1 MNNNNPLKS
10 KTVFYYGIIGIPIA
24 FLGFPLYIYLPT
36 FYVETIGINIAY
48 VGLILFVARL
58 IDMIADP
65 FIGQFSNKCCSRY
78 KLIIISTFF
87 VLFGMYF
94 LIKPLYFTPLWLF
107 IFSIITYIS
116 YSLILIPYLTLNA
129 ELSNNSY
136 DNTKLSF
143 SREIFIIIGVLVALL
158 VPYLFDVSQNP
169 QKSLEILLYILL
181 FIFPLFVFISSLK
194 VTEPEKT
201 IQNNKQKF
209 LKSLKLFFKT
219 FPNQKRIFLAF
230 LINNIANALPATLFL
245 IFVKYVL
252 DLEEQTGL
260 FLLIYFFSA
269 VITFPFWLKI
279 SKILGKKNSW
289 ILSMIISSLAFAFVV
304 FLEEKDFFAFSMIC
318 IFTGMCLGADMA
330 IPSSIQSDIS
340 QESKKI
346 GNDISAVLFG
356 FWAMITKFAL
366 AFSVAISFICL
377 DISNYTANNIEQ
389 NTIYTI
395 IFLYSIL
402 PILLKCFAIFILTKY
417 ENNTH

>member
-1 MNNNNPLKS
+1 MNNNTLKN

-36 FYVETIGINIAY
+36 FYVETIGLNIAS
-48 VGLILFVARL
+48 VGIILFIARL
-58 IDMIADP
+58 IDMFADP
-65 FIGQFSNKCCSRY
+65 FIGQLSNKCCSRY
-78 KLIIISTFF
+78 KLIGIGTFS
-87 VLFGMYF
+87 VLIGIFF
-94 LIKPLYFTPLWLF
+94 LIKPFYFTPLWLF

-143 SREIFIIIGVLVALL
+143 SREIFIILGVLVAII

-181 FIFPLFVFISSLK
+181 FIFPLFVIISKLNIIEPKK
-194 VTEPEKT
+194 VIEK
-201 IQNNKQKF
+201 NNKKF
-209 LKSLKLFFKT
+209 LKSLKFFFKT

-245 IFVKYVL
+245 IFVKYIL
-252 DLEEQTGL
+252 NLEDKTGL

-279 SKILGKKNSW
+279 SKTLGKKKSW
-289 ILSMIISSLAFAFVV
+289 ILSMIISSFAFAFVV
-304 FLEEKDFFAFSMIC
+304 MLQENDFLGFSLIC

-340 QESKKI
+340 QKSSST
-346 GNDISAVLFG
+346 GNNISAILFG

-366 AFSVAISFICL
+366 AFSVAISFVCL
-377 DISNYTANNIEQ
+377 DISNYTTNNVDQ
-389 NTIYTI
+389 TTSYTI
-395 IFLYSIL
+395 VFLYSIL
-402 PILLKCFAIFILTKY
+402 PILLKCLAIFILLKY
-417 ENNTH
+417 NEKTN

>member
-87 VLFGMYF
+87 VLFGIYF

-194 VTEPEKT
+194 VIEPEKT

-252 DLEEQTGL
+252 DLEKQTGL

-304 FLEEKDFFAFSMIC
+304 LLEEKDFFAFSMIC

>member
-1 MNNNNPLKS
+1 MNNNTLKS
-10 KTVFYYGIIGIPIA
+10 KTVFYYGLIGIPIA

-36 FYVETIGINIAY
+36 FYVETIGLNIAH
-48 VGLILFVARL
+48 VGLVLFMARL

-78 KLIIISTFF
+78 KLIMISTIF
-87 VLFGMYF
+87 VLIGIYF
-94 LIKPLYFTPLWLF
+94 LVKPLYFTPLWLF
-107 IFSIITYIS
+107 IFSIITYVS

-143 SREIFIIIGVLVALL
+143 SREIFIIVGVLVALI
-158 VPYLFDVSQNP
+158 VPYLFDVSENP
-169 QKSLEILLYILL
+169 QKSLEILLYILI
-181 FIFPLFVFISSLK
+181 FIFPLFVIISK
-194 VTEPEKT
+194 VNIKEPEK
-201 IQNNKQKF
+201 IIEKNNKRF
-209 LKSLKLFFKT
+209 LKSLKLFFKN
-219 FPNQKRIFLAF
+219 FPNQRKIFLAF

-252 DLEEQTGL
+252 DLEKQTGL
-260 FLLIYFFSA
+260 FLLVYFFSA
-269 VITFPFWLKI
+269 IITFPFWLKV
-279 SKILGKKNSW
+279 SANLGKKNTW
-289 ILSMIISSLAFAFVV
+289 ILSMIISSFAFVFV
-304 FLEEKDFFAFSMIC
+304 VLLEEKAFLAFCMIC

-340 QESKKI
+340 QESKKL

-377 DISNYTANNIEQ
+377 DMSNYTKDNMEE

-402 PILLKCFAIFILTKY
+402 PVLLKITAIFILTKY
-417 ENNTH
+417 DEKIQ